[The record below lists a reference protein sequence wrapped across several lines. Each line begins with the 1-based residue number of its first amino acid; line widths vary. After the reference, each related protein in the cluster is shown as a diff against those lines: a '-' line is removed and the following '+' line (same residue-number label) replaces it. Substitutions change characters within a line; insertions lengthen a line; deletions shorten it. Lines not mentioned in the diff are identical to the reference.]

1 MVTTTK
7 GTYRGGGGRGGG
19 ARRRHSSSTNHN
31 NRYHHP
37 YGILLHLLRLIVQEP
52 LLMIVLCIWSVIAIL
67 GVVILSQRLQNSVPN
82 DGHHVAAAAAVVVV
96 VVLPDARYLGYTHEQ
111 LYQEFYHRVG
121 RDGCSIYSTLALWD
135 IFVMVPAYILLL
147 GTLYVRVTRY
157 TYDKVTSS
165 TSILW
170 NTTTA
175 SHGDHDEHHAY
186 DRGYWNADRRAPHLL
201 WPIALSDWTE
211 TVLQR
216 RGCTLLLQQ
225 QPEELS
231 NYQVQMASMAVSLKW
246 FLLGVFAVLIMER
259 FVRVYGTAKHS
270 SDKHQLPI

>member
-7 GTYRGGGGRGGG
+7 GTYRGGVGG

-67 GVVILSQRLQNSVPN
+67 GVVILSQRLQDSVPN
-82 DGHHVAAAAAVVVV
+82 EGQHVAAAAA

-121 RDGCSIYSTLALWD
+121 RDGCLIYSTLALWD

-147 GTLYVRVTRY
+147 GTLYVRVARY

>member
-7 GTYRGGGGRGGG
+7 GTYRGGVGG

-82 DGHHVAAAAAVVVV
+82 NDGQHEAAAAAAVVV

-259 FVRVYGTAKHS
+259 LVRVFSTAKHS